1 MCIKIKSPS
10 MPEPQKAPPPITP
23 RVEKDSSVLPTEKD
37 LVKPGDEKGV
47 EFGSKKDASA
57 AAGKKVG
64 ASALRIPLN
73 VPGGAGGAASGGVNN
88 AVP

>member
-37 LVKPGDEKGV
+37 LVKPGDEKGI

-73 VPGGAGGAASGGVNN
+73 VPGGASGAATGGVNN

>member
-1 MCIKIKSPS
+1 MCIKISSPS

-23 RVEKDSSVLPTEKD
+23 RVEKDTSVLPTQKE

-47 EFGSKKDASA
+47 EFGAKKDASA

-64 ASALRIPLN
+64 ADALRIPLN
-73 VPGGAGGAASGGVNN
+73 DPSSGGAATGGINEG
-88 AVP
+88 

>member
-1 MCIKIKSPS
+1 
-10 MPEPQKAPPPITP
+10 MPEPQKSPPPITP

-73 VPGGAGGAASGGVNN
+73 VPGGAGGAATGGVNN

>member
-23 RVEKDSSVLPTEKD
+23 RVEKDSSVFPTEKD

-73 VPGGAGGAASGGVNN
+73 VPGGAGGAATGGVNN

>member
-10 MPEPQKAPPPITP
+10 MPEPQKSPPPITP

-73 VPGGAGGAASGGVNN
+73 VPGGAGGAATGGVNN